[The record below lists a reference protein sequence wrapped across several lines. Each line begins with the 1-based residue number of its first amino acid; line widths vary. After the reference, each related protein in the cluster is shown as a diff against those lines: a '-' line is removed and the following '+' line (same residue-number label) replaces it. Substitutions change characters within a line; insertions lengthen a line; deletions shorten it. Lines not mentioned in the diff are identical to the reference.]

1 MILNGSPQ
9 GPGFLIFFNILDT
22 SRGFQRV
29 TISEDVKNEDD
40 ELMELIP
47 ILLMFMERQ

>member
-1 MILNGSPQ
+1 MMNGSPM

-22 SRGFQRV
+22 NRGFQRV
-29 TISEDVKNEDD
+29 TIGEEEIREDD

-47 ILLMFMERQ
+47 VLLMFMERQ